1 MLRHALLFIGMSV
14 CVAASSVHAEAEP
27 APSLARYEV
36 RHGKH
41 SERVELLRSSARIE
55 IRYLARGITEVWE
68 RDARGELWH
77 ARLYHRAQRVVSF
90 TPGDLR
96 TIHLEP
102 SWESLGQPTAEKGV
116 RLRLLSVKPCTDAL
130 CAKEDV
136 ANYRELQ
143 FADLGD
149 MEHDPF
155 VRSFMASAG
164 HHH

>member
-1 MLRHALLFIGMSV
+1 LFTWIF
-14 CVAASSVHAEAEP
+14 VHVVPGAVRAEAEP
-27 APSLARYEV
+27 APSIARYEA

-41 SERVELLRSSARIE
+41 AERVELLRAARRIE

-77 ARLYHRAQRVVSF
+77 TRLYHRAQRVVTF

-102 SWESLGQPTAEKGV
+102 AWEALGRLSAEKGV
-116 RLRLLSVKPCTDAL
+116 RLRLLNVKPCTEAL
-130 CAKEDV
+130 CAAEDV
-136 ANYRELQ
+136 SAYRELQ
-143 FADLGD
+143 LADLGD
-149 MEHDPF
+149 MEQDPF